1 MSVGEKT
8 AVMEYEDC
16 VVEYTEMLHQK
27 LSEKEGQVLNMTD
40 FVFYFVA
47 DVVGD
52 IVSGTKFDMIRSGK
66 RHFAADLLSSGFKPV
81 GYLNPMPWI
90 IVLLMALPGILGPWY
105 RVVEW
110 SKQEIT
116 RRLEVR
122 IMTPP

>member
-1 MSVGEKT
+1 
-8 AVMEYEDC
+8 MEYEGC
-16 VVEYTEMLHQK
+16 VAEYTEMLHQK

-81 GYLNPMPWI
+81 GYLNPMPWLL
-90 IVLLMALPGILGPWY
+90 VLLMALPGIL
-105 RVVEW
+105 
-110 SKQEIT
+110 
-116 RRLEVR
+116 
-122 IMTPP
+122 